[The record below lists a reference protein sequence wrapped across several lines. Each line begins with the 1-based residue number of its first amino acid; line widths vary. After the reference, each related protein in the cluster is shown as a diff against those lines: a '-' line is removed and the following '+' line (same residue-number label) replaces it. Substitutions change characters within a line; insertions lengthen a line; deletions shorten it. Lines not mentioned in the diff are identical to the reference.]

1 MSVRY
6 LPYSKN
12 FDTPCGPA
20 YGRRNG
26 SKQPRQKRA
35 AAGCGKNLVPRQKT
49 KRRRRTSRKQKEFIS
64 SILFLAVS
72 LLSVTGLLIYL
83 WVYNEIIL
91 TEKGNVGLRKTKEAL
106 LEDNNRLEGNIA
118 RLMRADRI
126 TSLAEK
132 ELSLVTPVP
141 ETLVVFIEPRD
152 FSDRGGEK

>member
-1 MSVRY
+1 M
-6 LPYSKN
+6 
-12 FDTPCGPA
+12 
-20 YGRRNG
+20 
-26 SKQPRQKRA
+26 
-35 AAGCGKNLVPRQKT
+35 
-49 KRRRRTSRKQKEFIS
+49 
-64 SILFLAVS
+64 S

-91 TEKGNVGLRKTKEAL
+91 TEKGNAGLRKTKEAL

>member
-1 MSVRY
+1 M
-6 LPYSKN
+6 
-12 FDTPCGPA
+12 
-20 YGRRNG
+20 
-26 SKQPRQKRA
+26 
-35 AAGCGKNLVPRQKT
+35 
-49 KRRRRTSRKQKEFIS
+49 
-64 SILFLAVS
+64 
-72 LLSVTGLLIYL
+72 LSVTGLLIYL
-83 WVYNEIIL
+83 WGYNEIIL

-106 LEDNNRLEGNIA
+106 LEDNNSLEGNIA

>member
-1 MSVRY
+1 M
-6 LPYSKN
+6 
-12 FDTPCGPA
+12 
-20 YGRRNG
+20 
-26 SKQPRQKRA
+26 
-35 AAGCGKNLVPRQKT
+35 PRQKT
-49 KRRRRTSRKQKEFIS
+49 KRRRRASRKQKEFIS

-91 TEKGNVGLRKTKEAL
+91 TAKGNVGLRKTKEAL

-126 TSLAEK
+126 TSIAEK

-152 FSDRGGEK
+152 FSDRGGGK

>member
-1 MSVRY
+1 M
-6 LPYSKN
+6 
-12 FDTPCGPA
+12 
-20 YGRRNG
+20 
-26 SKQPRQKRA
+26 
-35 AAGCGKNLVPRQKT
+35 PRQKT

-106 LEDNNRLEGNIA
+106 LEATHRLAGNIA

-126 TSLAEK
+126 TSIAEK

-141 ETLVVFIEPRD
+141 ETLVVFIEPRNC
-152 FSDRGGEK
+152 SDRGGEK

>member
-1 MSVRY
+1 M
-6 LPYSKN
+6 
-12 FDTPCGPA
+12 A
-20 YGRRNG
+20 
-26 SKQPRQKRA
+26 
-35 AAGCGKNLVPRQKT
+35 RQKT
-49 KRRRRTSRKQKEFIS
+49 KRRRRISRKQKEFIN

-91 TEKGNVGLRKTKEAL
+91 TEKSNVGLRKTKEAL
-106 LEDNNRLEGNIA
+106 LEDNNRLEGSIA

-132 ELSLVTPVP
+132 KLSLVTPVP